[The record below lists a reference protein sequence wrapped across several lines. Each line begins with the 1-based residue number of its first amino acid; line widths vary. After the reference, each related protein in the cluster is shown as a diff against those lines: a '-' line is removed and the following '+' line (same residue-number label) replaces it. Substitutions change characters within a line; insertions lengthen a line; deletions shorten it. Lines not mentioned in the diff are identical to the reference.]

1 MGQYIPHGSYISPR
15 EGDHFRICLLI
26 SILLFAVV
34 SVGCGPRAVP
44 LDIQGEVSME
54 FRLKELLT
62 QGTLLMR
69 RGDQAGLERAYAAL
83 EVARE
88 LSPFDPRVLDGIGC
102 VEWRKGNPA
111 LAEFFF
117 KEALKQN
124 PEYDRAYAH
133 LALIAER
140 NGEVDAALE
149 LLQIAVAKNPLNY
162 HSRTNLG
169 ALLLEASREEGVKG
183 KLNSQEAK
191 RIKEMAYL
199 ELRKAYQSADKEDP
213 VLNYNKR
220 YVSQEIFAGR
230 EL

>member
-1 MGQYIPHGSYISPR
+1 MGQYKLPGRYRLRS
-15 EGDHFRICLLI
+15 CKLVAT
-26 SILLFAVV
+26 LLFATLTA
-34 SVGCGPRAVP
+34 GCMPRAVP
-44 LDIQGEVSME
+44 LDIQDEVSLE

-69 RGDQAGLERAYAAL
+69 RGDRAGLERAYASL

-102 VEWRKGNPA
+102 VEWRKGNSA

-133 LALIAER
+133 LALIAEG
-140 NGEVDAALE
+140 NGELDAALE

-169 ALLLEASREEGVKG
+169 ALMLEASNGERNMGAINNLEASRVKE
-183 KLNSQEAK
+183 K
-191 RIKEMAYL
+191 AYH
-199 ELRKAYQSADKEDP
+199 ELRKAYQSADREDP

-220 YVSQEIFAGR
+220 YVSQEFLGGQ